1 MMTEVILEFV
11 KCHNWMQGR
20 KMRLHPKYQT
30 AQHRVVFAHFGHSI
44 SVKELLDNLDNA
56 LKKQQINL
64 EIHIQLC

>member
-1 MMTEVILEFV
+1 
-11 KCHNWMQGR
+11 
-20 KMRLHPKYQT
+20 MRLHPKYQT